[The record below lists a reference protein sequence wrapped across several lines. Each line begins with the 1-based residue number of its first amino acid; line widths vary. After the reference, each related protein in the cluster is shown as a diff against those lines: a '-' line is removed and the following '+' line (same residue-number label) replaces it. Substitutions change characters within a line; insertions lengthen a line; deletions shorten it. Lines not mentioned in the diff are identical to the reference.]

1 MKLKLAIR
9 GLLKN
14 PFVTMIAIVSLA
26 LGIGANAAI
35 FSIFHQILLRDLPV
49 VEPERLVNLSSPGPK
64 QGGTS
69 CGDIGGCDSV
79 FSYPMFRD
87 LERNQD
93 VFTGIAAHVFFSA
106 NLAYGGQTEHGRG
119 LVVSGSYFPVLGLQ
133 PALGRLLAQADDG
146 TIDEPH
152 VVVLSHDYWRKRF
165 AENPGIL
172 NQTLTIN
179 GQPMTIVGVAPKAF
193 QGTTV
198 GAAAQV
204 FVPITMMRFAWPGFD
219 SFENRTQYWAYLFA
233 RLQPG
238 VTIDQAAS
246 AMNGLYHNI
255 INDVEAPLQRMSEQ
269 TLARFKAKQM
279 KLDPGN
285 RGQSQ
290 MHTEARVP
298 LVLLLGVTTF
308 VLLIACSNIA
318 NLLLARGATRGAEMA
333 VRLSIGANRRQLVAQ
348 LLWESCLLAL
358 FGGIVGLVVG
368 RWTLA
373 LIASLVPAEVSVLK
387 YEIDTTVLLFTAA
400 VTIGT
405 GILFGLFPALHSTR
419 PDLISALKGQ
429 SGQPSGAR
437 AAARFRTILA
447 TGQIALSM
455 ALLILAGL
463 FMKSLFNVSR
473 ADLGLKADNVVTFRV
488 SPGLNGYARER
499 MLALFERIED
509 DIAALPGVTSIT
521 TSTVPVLSGSNWG
534 SNVKVQ
540 GFESGP
546 DIDSHS
552 MYTFIG
558 PDYFRTLGVS
568 VMSGRE
574 FTRSD
579 AAKGTKVAIVNEQF
593 AKKFNLGRD
602 AVGKRMS
609 SGRGNELD
617 TEIVGLV
624 QNSKYSEVKRE
635 VPPVFFRP
643 YRQSDEL
650 VAISFYVRTSL
661 DPGQLLRAIPP
672 VIARIDPNLPVQDP
686 RTLPEQIRENVLVD
700 RVISLLSA
708 IFAGVATML
717 AAVGL
722 YGVLAYTVAQRT
734 REIGLRMALGAA
746 PRTVLRMVLRHVG
759 WMTVIGGTL
768 GVAGAVGAGRFA
780 SSLLYK
786 LNGYDPAVLGICVIV
801 LVFIAFGAGFIPAHR
816 ASRVDP
822 IHALRYE

>member
-14 PFVTMIAIVSLA
+14 PFVTIIAILSLA

-35 FSIFHQILLRDLPV
+35 FSIFHQILLRDLSV
-49 VEPERLVNLSSPGPK
+49 LEPDRLVNLSSPGPK

-93 VFTGIAAHVFFSA
+93 VFTGIAAHVFFGA

-133 PALGRLLAQADDG
+133 PALGRLLTQADDG

-179 GQPMTIVGVAPKAF
+179 GQPMTIVGVAPKDF
-193 QGTTV
+193 QGTTI

-204 FVPITMMRFAWPGFD
+204 FLPITMMRFAWPGFD

-233 RLQPG
+233 RLKPG
-238 VTIDQAAS
+238 VTMDQAAS

-269 TLARFKAKQM
+269 TLVRFKAKQM

-290 MHTEARVP
+290 MHTEAKIP

-373 LIASLVPAEVSVLK
+373 FIASLVPAEVSVLK

-447 TGQIALSM
+447 TGQITLSM

-488 SPGLNGYARER
+488 SPGLNGYTRER

-558 PDYFRTLGVS
+558 PAYFRTLG
-568 VMSGRE
+568 
-574 FTRSD
+574 
-579 AAKGTKVAIVNEQF
+579 
-593 AKKFNLGRD
+593 
-602 AVGKRMS
+602 
-609 SGRGNELD
+609 
-617 TEIVGLV
+617 
-624 QNSKYSEVKRE
+624 
-635 VPPVFFRP
+635 
-643 YRQSDEL
+643 
-650 VAISFYVRTSL
+650 IS
-661 DPGQLLRAIPP
+661 
-672 VIARIDPNLPVQDP
+672 
-686 RTLPEQIRENVLVD
+686 
-700 RVISLLSA
+700 
-708 IFAGVATML
+708 
-717 AAVGL
+717 
-722 YGVLAYTVAQRT
+722 
-734 REIGLRMALGAA
+734 
-746 PRTVLRMVLRHVG
+746 
-759 WMTVIGGTL
+759 
-768 GVAGAVGAGRFA
+768 
-780 SSLLYK
+780 
-786 LNGYDPAVLGICVIV
+786 
-801 LVFIAFGAGFIPAHR
+801 
-816 ASRVDP
+816 
-822 IHALRYE
+822 

>member
-14 PFVTMIAIVSLA
+14 PFVTIIAIVSLA

-35 FSIFHQILLRDLPV
+35 FSIFHQILLRDLAV
-49 VEPERLVNLSSPGPK
+49 VEPDRLVNLSSPGPK

-69 CGDIGGCDSV
+69 CGDIGGCESV

-87 LERNQD
+87 LERTQD
-93 VFTGIAAHVFFSA
+93 VFTGIAAHVFFGA

-133 PALGRLLAQADDG
+133 PALGRLLAQTDDG

-233 RLQPG
+233 RLKPG
-238 VTIDQAAS
+238 VTMDQAAS

-255 INDVEAPLQRMSEQ
+255 INDVEVPLQRMSEQ
-269 TLARFKAKQM
+269 TLARFKAKQV

-290 MHTEARVP
+290 MHTEAKVP
-298 LVLLLGVTTF
+298 LVLLLGVTGF

-318 NLLLARGATRGAEMA
+318 NLLLARAATRAGEMA
-333 VRLSIGANRRQLVAQ
+333 VRLSIGANRRQLVTQ
-348 LLWESCLLAL
+348 LLGESCLLAL

-437 AAARFRTILA
+437 SAARFRTILA
-447 TGQIALSM
+447 TAQIALSM

-463 FMKSLFNVSR
+463 FIRSLFNISR
-473 ADLGLKADNVVTFRV
+473 TDLGLNAENVVTFRI

-509 DIAALPGVTSIT
+509 DIGVLPGVTSIT
-521 TSTVPVLSGSNWG
+521 TSTVPLLSGSDWG
-534 SNVKVQ
+534 NNVKVQ

-546 DIDSHS
+546 DTDSNS
-552 MYTFIG
+552 RWTYVG
-558 PDYFRTLGVS
+558 PDY
-568 VMSGRE
+568 
-574 FTRSD
+574 
-579 AAKGTKVAIVNEQF
+579 
-593 AKKFNLGRD
+593 
-602 AVGKRMS
+602 
-609 SGRGNELD
+609 
-617 TEIVGLV
+617 
-624 QNSKYSEVKRE
+624 
-635 VPPVFFRP
+635 
-643 YRQSDEL
+643 
-650 VAISFYVRTSL
+650 
-661 DPGQLLRAIPP
+661 
-672 VIARIDPNLPVQDP
+672 
-686 RTLPEQIRENVLVD
+686 
-700 RVISLLSA
+700 
-708 IFAGVATML
+708 
-717 AAVGL
+717 
-722 YGVLAYTVAQRT
+722 
-734 REIGLRMALGAA
+734 
-746 PRTVLRMVLRHVG
+746 
-759 WMTVIGGTL
+759 
-768 GVAGAVGAGRFA
+768 
-780 SSLLYK
+780 
-786 LNGYDPAVLGICVIV
+786 
-801 LVFIAFGAGFIPAHR
+801 
-816 ASRVDP
+816 
-822 IHALRYE
+822 

>member
-204 FVPITMMRFAWPGFD
+204 FVPITMMRFAWPGFA

-298 LVLLLGVTTF
+298 LVLLLGVTAF

-499 MLALFERIED
+499 MLTLFERIED

-540 GFESGP
+540 GFAF
-546 DIDSHS
+546 DVHVH
-552 MYTFIG
+552 
-558 PDYFRTLGVS
+558 RTRLFPNTGRQCDVRPGVH
-568 VMSGRE
+568 
-574 FTRSD
+574 
-579 AAKGTKVAIVNEQF
+579 
-593 AKKFNLGRD
+593 
-602 AVGKRMS
+602 
-609 SGRGNELD
+609 
-617 TEIVGLV
+617 
-624 QNSKYSEVKRE
+624 
-635 VPPVFFRP
+635 
-643 YRQSDEL
+643 
-650 VAISFYVRTSL
+650 
-661 DPGQLLRAIPP
+661 
-672 VIARIDPNLPVQDP
+672 
-686 RTLPEQIRENVLVD
+686 
-700 RVISLLSA
+700 
-708 IFAGVATML
+708 
-717 AAVGL
+717 
-722 YGVLAYTVAQRT
+722 AQRCGQGDQGRNCERAVCEEIQSWT
-734 REIGLRMALGAA
+734 RRGRK
-746 PRTVLRMVLRHVG
+746 TNVVG
-759 WMTVIGGTL
+759 
-768 GVAGAVGAGRFA
+768 
-780 SSLLYK
+780 
-786 LNGYDPAVLGICVIV
+786 
-801 LVFIAFGAGFIPAHR
+801 
-816 ASRVDP
+816 
-822 IHALRYE
+822 

>member
-14 PFVTMIAIVSLA
+14 PFVTIIAIVSLA

-49 VEPERLVNLSSPGPK
+49 LKPDHLVNLSSPGPK

-69 CGDIGGCDSV
+69 CGDIGDCDSV

-87 LERNQD
+87 LERKQD

-119 LVVSGSYFPVLGLQ
+119 LVVSGSYFPLLGLQ
-133 PALGRLLAQADDG
+133 PALGRLLTLSDDG

-179 GQPMTIVGVAPKAF
+179 GQPMTIVGVAPKDF
-193 QGTTV
+193 QGTSI
-198 GAAAQV
+198 GSAAQV
-204 FVPITMMRFAWPGFD
+204 FVPLTMMRFAWPGFNN
-219 SFENRTQYWAYLFA
+219 FENRTQYWAYLFA
-233 RLQPG
+233 RLKPG
-238 VTIDQAAS
+238 VTRDQAAS
-246 AMNGLYHNI
+246 TLNGLYHNI
-255 INDVEAPLQRMSEQ
+255 INDVEVPLQRMSEQ
-269 TLARFKAKQM
+269 TLARFKSKQV

-298 LVLLLGVTTF
+298 LVLLLGVTGF

-318 NLLLARGATRGAEMA
+318 NLLLARAATRAGEMA
-333 VRLSIGANRRQLVAQ
+333 VRLSIGANRRQLVTQ
-348 LLWESCLLAL
+348 LLGESCLLAL
-358 FGGIVGLVVG
+358 FGGIVGLVVS

-373 LIASLVPAEVSVLK
+373 LIASLVPAESALK
-387 YEIDTTVLLFTAA
+387 YELDTTVLLFTA
-400 VTIGT
+400 VLTIGT

-437 AAARFRTILA
+437 AAARFRTTLA
-447 TGQIALSM
+447 TSQIGLSM
-455 ALLILAGL
+455 ALLILSGL

-473 ADLGLKADNVVTFRV
+473 TDLGLKGENVVTFRV

-499 MLALFERIED
+499 TLALFERIED
-509 DIAALPGVTSIT
+509 EIGVVPGVTSIT
-521 TSTVPVLSGSNWG
+521 TSTVPLLAGSNWG
-534 SNVKVQ
+534 NNVKVQ

-546 DIDSHS
+546 DTDSNS
-552 MYTFIG
+552 RWTYVG
-558 PDYFRTLGVS
+558 PDYFRTLGITL
-568 VMSGRE
+568 MSGRD

-579 AAKGTKVAIVNEQF
+579 AAKAAKVAIVNEQF
-593 AKKFNLGRD
+593 AKKFNLGRQ

-617 TEIVGLV
+617 TLIVGLV

-643 YRQSDEL
+643 YRQSDDL

-661 DPGQLLRAIPP
+661 DPAQLLRAIPP
-672 VIARIDPNLPVQDP
+672 AIAKIDPNLPVQDP
-686 RTLPEQIRENVLVD
+686 RTLPEQVRENVLVD
-700 RVISLLSA
+700 RIISILSA

-746 PRTVLRMVLRHVG
+746 PRTVRRMVLRHVG
-759 WMTVIGGTL
+759 WMTVVGGTL
-768 GVAGAVGAGRFA
+768 GAAGAVGGGRFA
-780 SSLLYK
+780 SSLLYQ
-786 LNGYDPAVLGICVIV
+786 LNGHDPAVLGICVIV
-801 LVFIAFGAGFIPAHR
+801 LVLIAFGAGFIPALR

-822 IHALRYE
+822 IQALRYE